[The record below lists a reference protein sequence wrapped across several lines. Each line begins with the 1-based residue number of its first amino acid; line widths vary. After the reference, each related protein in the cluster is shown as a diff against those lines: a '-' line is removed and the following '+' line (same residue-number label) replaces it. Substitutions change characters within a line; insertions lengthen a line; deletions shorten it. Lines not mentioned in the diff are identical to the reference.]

1 MRSSFLLPLACLG
14 LLAAGCQTPP
24 PVSTTPNT
32 PLNTKFQTRS
42 WDTGGNTPGK
52 ELVSDHYRI
61 YTTAA
66 SQEILSWLPGFME
79 AAFDN
84 YARITQLPAR
94 PSGQPMPVYMMGTRR
109 EWAALTR
116 SIVGSQWDLYSAIQ
130 AGGYCYKGVCVFWDM
145 GGVGAMSVASHE
157 GMHQFLSHRMKDPL
171 PMWLEEGL
179 TTMAEGYQVDGAS
192 VQFTPHRNPARF
204 TDLRNALVND
214 WWIPVEKLLPM
225 DGGDATQLGTPERA
239 VGYYGQIWALGQFL
253 RSDPAY
259 APKRLKMLADAEAGL
274 FHQALKLTPLQV
286 ERLRQQG
293 RGYNRTVSAPL
304 FKHYMDE
311 DLAGFDRKYKA
322 FARKLAKLG

>member
-1 MRSSFLLPLACLG
+1 MCSAWF
-14 LLAAGCQTPP
+14 AAGCQTPA
-24 PVSTTPNT
+24 PVSTAPST
-32 PLNTKFQTRS
+32 PLSTRFQTRA
-42 WDTGGNTPGK
+42 WDSGGNTPGK

-66 SQEILSWLPGFME
+66 SQEILSWMPGFME

-84 YARITQLPAR
+84 YASIMQLPPQAG
-94 PSGQPMPVYMMGTRR
+94 GQPMPVYMMGTRQ

-116 SIVGSQWDLYSAIQ
+116 SIVGSQWGLYSAIQ

-145 GGVGAMSVASHE
+145 GGMGTMSVASHE
-157 GMHQFLSHRMKDPL
+157 GMHQLLHNRMKDPL
-171 PMWLEEGL
+171 PMWMEEGL

-192 VQFTPHRNPARF
+192 VQFTPQRNPARF

-214 WWIPVEKLLPM
+214 WWIPLDKLLPM

-259 APKRLKMLADAEAGL
+259 GPKRLKMLADAQAGRFHEAM
-274 FHQALKLTPLQV
+274 KLSPQQF
-286 ERLRQQG
+286 ENLRQQG
-293 RGYNRTVSAPL
+293 RRYNQAASTPL
-304 FKHYMDE
+304 FKYYLDE